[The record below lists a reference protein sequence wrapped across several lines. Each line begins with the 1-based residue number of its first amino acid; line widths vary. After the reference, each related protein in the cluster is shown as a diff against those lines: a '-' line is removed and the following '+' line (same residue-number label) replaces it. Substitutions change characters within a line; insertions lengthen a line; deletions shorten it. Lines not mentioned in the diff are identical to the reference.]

1 MHRVIKFAIASGFA
15 VTLFASSPVGATEQ
29 SPQANAESLL
39 GADVQGENWTV
50 APVVPSD
57 GYVWIFAIKTPYGDF
72 HVNGLDRMKDRLR
85 ELRALWLLE
94 KMSRTK
100 AFSDAML
107 AAGLAPIRFG
117 RDLILDPFETVGNFV
132 SGIAKMFD
140 TVAASVGNS
149 DRSRDPFFDSVTGIT
164 KAERDLARDLSVDPY
179 SDFTPLRS
187 GLESVAQAA
196 TAGSLPITV
205 AISLIPGGAGIAVS
219 SVSTA
224 SQVSAVVYSHTSR
237 EIFVIVT
244 NTLIGLGVDKTT
256 AKTFVGNTFYSPA
269 DEYAIAEALET
280 LSATNSTAFIESAA
294 TAGSFDVAKFN
305 RYRAELLVRESIR
318 LGTLKS
324 FELVSGFALNR
335 DASGRLVA
343 AFPFDTLAWTDD
355 VSRSLT
361 ALSAKIVAQ
370 HERLRASFA
379 STGTLSPL
387 AKAELKKLGWE
398 TVDLN

>member
-1 MHRVIKFAIASGFA
+1 MHRVFKFALASGFA
-15 VTLFASSPVGATEQ
+15 VTLLASAPVGATEQ
-29 SPQANAESLL
+29 PSQAGADALL

-50 APVVPSD
+50 GPVVPSD
-57 GYVWIFAIKTPYGDF
+57 GYVWIFSVKTPYGDF
-72 HVNGLDRMKDRLR
+72 HVNGLHRMKDRLQ
-85 ELRALWLLE
+85 ELRALGLLE

-100 AFSDAML
+100 AFGDAMI

-117 RDLILDPFETVGNFV
+117 RDLLLDPFETVGNFV

-149 DRSRDPFFDSVTGIT
+149 GHSRDPFFDSVTGIT
-164 KAERDLARDLSVDPY
+164 KAERELAQELSVDPY

-205 AISLIPGGAGIAVS
+205 AISMSPGGAGIAVS

-237 EIFVIVT
+237 DTFVIVT
-244 NTLIGLGVDKTT
+244 NTLIGLGVDKAT
-256 AKTFVGNTFYSPA
+256 AKKFVANTFYSPA
-269 DEYAIAEALET
+269 DEFAIAEALES

-294 TAGSFDVAKFN
+294 MAGSFDVAKFN
-305 RYRAELLVRESIR
+305 RYRAELLTRESVR

-343 AFPFDTLAWTDD
+343 AFPFDTLAWTDS
-355 VSRSLT
+355 VSSSLT
-361 ALSAKIVAQ
+361 RLSGQIAAQ
-370 HERLRASFA
+370 HETRLAVFA
-379 STGTLSPL
+379 STGALSPL

-398 TVDLN
+398 TVELK